1 MRRRE
6 PADRDRFLQEV
17 EEGHYEAV
25 LFVDS
30 CSDGCVTARIDGWP
44 LGPMPRPLPVFS
56 IVASPDFFPA
66 IDQVDINEWLDSL
79 RDF

>member
-1 MRRRE
+1 MRSE

-17 EEGHYEAV
+17 EEGRYEAV

-79 RDF
+79 RDL